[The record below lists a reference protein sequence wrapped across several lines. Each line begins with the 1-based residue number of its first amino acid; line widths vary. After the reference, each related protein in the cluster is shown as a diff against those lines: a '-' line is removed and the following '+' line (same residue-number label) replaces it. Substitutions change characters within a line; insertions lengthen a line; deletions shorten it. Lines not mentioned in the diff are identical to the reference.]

1 MAKAT
6 EFIQIG
12 ILALRDAKTGD
23 YLPAIPLYIRAE
35 DSTIMDEKLID
46 DFSRL
51 LANQLRRR
59 AAMK

>member
-1 MAKAT
+1 MVKTT

-12 ILALRDAKTGD
+12 ILALRDTKTGD
-23 YLPAIPLYIRAE
+23 YLPAIPLYIRVE
-35 DSTIMDEKLID
+35 DSAAADDELFD

-51 LANQLRRR
+51 LANQLRMR